1 MSETYSLV
9 RVRRIDYIC
18 DRCKEGCMVG
28 TNVANLTHP
37 PQHIHRCDVCGW
49 TAAFTKTYP
58 HVEFHHETAQ

>member
-1 MSETYSLV
+1 MSETHSKMTA
-9 RVRRIDYIC
+9 RRIDYIC

-49 TAAFTKTYP
+49 TEAFTKTYP
-58 HVEFHHETAQ
+58 HVEFHHEAAQ